1 MCDNSILM
9 KKMMNLSSRVSSATV
24 QCDELLNWY
33 LYLLTHMSQQRIVE
47 KNKAGSPPSRATP
60 VSRQSP
66 GPNGFNNLTPGFTSL
81 MGVTIMTVLL
91 IISIM
96 TILFIM
102 TIITM
107 LLIIH
112 DHHDHPVDDDH
123 HDHDDDND
131 DVQGWWPVKAPDLQ
145 RPPLSSPLSIAMATN
160 RYSHHTD
167 DDDDYHHRQS
177 DWSEAKVV
185 KYY

>member
-1 MCDNSILM
+1 
-9 KKMMNLSSRVSSATV
+9 
-24 QCDELLNWY
+24 
-33 LYLLTHMSQQRIVE
+33 MSQQRIVE

-107 LLIIH
+107 LLIMTTMTILLMMTNMTMMMTMMMSR
-112 DHHDHPVDDDH
+112 V
-123 HDHDDDND
+123 
-131 DVQGWWPVKAPDLQ
+131 GPVKAPDLQ

>member
-1 MCDNSILM
+1 
-9 KKMMNLSSRVSSATV
+9 
-24 QCDELLNWY
+24 
-33 LYLLTHMSQQRIVE
+33 MSQHRIVE

-107 LLIIH
+107 LLIMTTMTILLMMTIMTMMMTMMMSRVG
-112 DHHDHPVDDDH
+112 DPSKPRTSNV
-123 HDHDDDND
+123 
-131 DVQGWWPVKAPDLQ
+131 L
-145 RPPLSSPLSIAMATN
+145 RSPLHS
-160 RYSHHTD
+160 
-167 DDDDYHHRQS
+167 Q
-177 DWSEAKVV
+177 
-185 KYY
+185 